1 MSSALHFAFSFLIS
15 LYFFFMVSKLPL
27 DLQQTICKYAILDR
41 KSCYEYN
48 SLFVK
53 TALTVNKTWAY
64 FVCRVIYRHYRIKN
78 YLAFIG
84 FVKTITSLQSLL
96 PYGLFV
102 RSIDLTPVNKYGIDM
117 RAHRL
122 FRCCPNIV
130 EMTLGHPT
138 TLKSETIREITKY
151 NTRLHTLSMGGI
163 ESFPF
168 MLECDFSGMKRLE
181 HVTLKTT
188 PLLSSSLMT
197 LPAKQLYSI
206 RLIQMDAITPDE
218 LLMFCQS
225 HTNIHTIAI
234 ANCRGLLVPAL
245 GTVLAKLTNL
255 LELKKIELEGNQ
267 VTDAVLCDLFSQVPK
282 GTQLKQFKL
291 INTHITSNFILNL
304 PKQHLQVHHL
314 EIINNR

>member
-1 MSSALHFAFSFLIS
+1 
-15 LYFFFMVSKLPL
+15 
-27 DLQQTICKYAILDR
+27 
-41 KSCYEYN
+41 
-48 SLFVK
+48 
-53 TALTVNKTWAY
+53 
-64 FVCRVIYRHYRIKN
+64 
-78 YLAFIG
+78 
-84 FVKTITSLQSLL
+84 
-96 PYGLFV
+96 
-102 RSIDLTPVNKYGIDM
+102 M

-197 LPAKQLYSI
+197 LPAKHLQSI

-218 LLMFCQS
+218 LLTFCQS
-225 HTNIHTIAI
+225 HISIHAIAI
-234 ANCRGLLVPAL
+234 SNCRGLLVPAL
-245 GTVLAKLTNL
+245 GTVLARLMHS
-255 LELKKIELEGNQ
+255 LELTTIELEGSH

-282 GTQLKQFKL
+282 DTQLEYFKL
-291 INTHITSNFILNL
+291 TNTHITSQFILDL